1 MPESK
6 LFLVALATMI
16 ICNVSGQSSDTLFV
30 ASARQNSLRSY
41 ELATVVQSGLFNGTQ
56 YVEPKGTRDEH
67 PFFLTDEWQQGDV
80 EYKGQ
85 QYKNLALL
93 YDITTD
99 RLVSELF
106 NGQPFVLVNEHLK
119 RFSLGGRNFIRVET
133 DSIQNDLPARG
144 FYEEVY
150 GGNTQVLVRHF
161 KVKEERIESTTLQI
175 YFTARSRHYILHGG
189 RYERITNKSS
199 VLKVLKDHKAEVRS
213 FIKKEKLK
221 FSSATLSQALASVAS
236 YYDTLKP
243 VVK

>member
-6 LFLVALATMI
+6 LLLVALAMII
-16 ICNVSGQSSDTLFV
+16 ICNVRGQSSDTLFV

-41 ELATVVQSGLFNGTQ
+41 ELATVVQSGLFNGTE
-56 YVEPKGTRDEH
+56 YVEPRGTRDEH
-67 PFFLTDEWQQGDV
+67 PFFMTDEWQQGDV

-85 QYKNLALL
+85 YYKNLPLL
-93 YDITTD
+93 YDVTTD

-119 RFSLGGRNFIRVET
+119 RFSLGGRKFIRVDR
-133 DSIQNDLPARG
+133 DSISNDLPAQG

-150 GGNTQVLVRHF
+150 GGNTQVLVRHS
-161 KVKEERIESTTLQI
+161 KVKEERIENTTLQI
-175 YFTARSRHYILHGG
+175 YFTAKSKHYILHGG
-189 RYERITNKSS
+189 RYERITNKSG
-199 VLKVLKDHKAEVRS
+199 VLKVLKDHKTEVRS

-221 FSSATLSQALASVAS
+221 FSPGTLSSALAAVAS

>member
-1 MPESK
+1 M
-6 LFLVALATMI
+6 
-16 ICNVSGQSSDTLFV
+16 
-30 ASARQNSLRSY
+30 
-41 ELATVVQSGLFNGTQ
+41 
-56 YVEPKGTRDEH
+56 
-67 PFFLTDEWQQGDV
+67 TDDWQQGDV

-85 QYKNLALL
+85 HYEDLALL

-99 RLVSELF
+99 KLVSELF
-106 NGQPFVLVNEHLK
+106 NGQPFVLVKEHLK
-119 RFSLGGRNFIRVET
+119 RFSIGGRNFIKVQT
-133 DSIQNDLPARG
+133 DSIYNDLPAQG

-150 GGNTQVLVRHF
+150 GGNTQVLVRHV
-161 KVKEERIESTTLQI
+161 KVKEERIENAVLQI
-175 YFTARSRHYILHGG
+175 YFSPKSRHYILHGG
-189 RYERITNKSS
+189 HYERVTNKSS